1 MVWGRDVMDFFCHTK
16 YIERESSVQ
25 VALAARELVAG
36 RNSNREKLLFCSV
49 LFFPFSFFHIHV
61 LCPYFFR
68 RHRLNS
74 LLNIP
79 YSILRTP
86 YSVVCPTVERTAIFL
101 FFFYDFVHAHC

>member
-49 LFFPFSFFHIHV
+49 LFFSSH
-61 LCPYFFR
+61 
-68 RHRLNS
+68 
-74 LLNIP
+74 
-79 YSILRTP
+79 
-86 YSVVCPTVERTAIFL
+86 FL
-101 FFFYDFVHAHC
+101 FSISTFFVFVSFVVTVQTVF